1 MRYVRYM
8 TMNTITAYLAIWKD
22 FKNENSPPKDDV
34 IYDI

>member
-22 FKNENSPPKDDV
+22 FKNENSSR
-34 IYDI
+34 